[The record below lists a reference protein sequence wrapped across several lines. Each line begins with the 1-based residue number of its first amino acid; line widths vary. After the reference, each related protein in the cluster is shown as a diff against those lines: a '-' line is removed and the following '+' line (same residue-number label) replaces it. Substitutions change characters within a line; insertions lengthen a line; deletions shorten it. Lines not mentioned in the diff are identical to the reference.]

1 MLFKLAFNNMKK
13 GIKDYAIYFLTLVIG
28 VAIFYM
34 FNSLESQ
41 QAMLE
46 ISESQQQLVQTLIML
61 LEIVSV
67 FVAIILGLLIVY
79 ANNFLISR
87 RKKEFGIY
95 MTLGMSKWKMSKIV
109 FLETIFVGLFSL
121 IVGLLIGILL
131 SQFMTIFVASLFESD
146 LTEYHFIFSKESC
159 IKTCCYFAIM
169 YLVVIL
175 LNMLVVSRY
184 KLINLLNASK
194 KNEKIK
200 MKNPIISIILCIIG
214 ATILGYAYNYV
225 ISDDINAMNAGSE
238 LLQPIL
244 LGCIGTILVV
254 WSLSGL
260 VIAIVQKI
268 KGIYLKGTNMFV
280 LRQINNKINTNVISI
295 SVICI
300 MLFVTITVLSS
311 SLALRTS
318 MQKELVEVTP
328 MDVMLLKELKT
339 TKLSN
344 AEKEKNIQDNLIE
357 NGFDMNDLKDI
368 IEVPMYSTADVTLE
382 DFIGNNIEE
391 IKEAFPEQQYG
402 KAEQIMKISD
412 YNKIASKYGIEQYTL
427 EDDEYIMTC
436 DFVNMEK
443 MRNIALEDGNNTI
456 TINGKEYNSKYNECK
471 YGFVAMSTG
480 YSNDGLILVPDNVE
494 LTDENKLRTILV
506 ANYNTST
513 SEEKQ
518 KIEEKFANTNSDF
531 VKNLYYN
538 NGISI
543 ATKIQ
548 LMDASVGVSTVIVF
562 IAIYLGIVFLIAS
575 VAILALKQ
583 LTESS
588 DNRKRYRILRK
599 IGCDEKKIN
608 MTLFKQIG
616 IFFTLPLV
624 LAIIHSIFGIKF
636 ALTMMSGLASSEDLL
651 PSIITTTIIMG
662 IIYIIYFI
670 ATYLGSKNIIKERTR
685 EL

>member
-13 GIKDYAIYFLTLVIG
+13 GIKDYAIFFLTLVIG

-131 SQFMTIFVASLFESD
+131 SQFMTIFVANLFESD
-146 LTEYHFIFSKESC
+146 LTEYQFIFSKESC

-357 NGFDMNDLKDI
+357 NEFDMNDLKDI

-494 LTDENKLRTILV
+494 LNDENKLRTILV

-513 SEEKQ
+513 SEEKH

-548 LMDASVGVSTVIVF
+548 LMDASVGVSTVMVF

>member
-1 MLFKLAFNNMKK
+1 MLFKLSFRNMKK
-13 GIKDYAIYFLTLVIG
+13 SFKDYAIYFLTLVLG

-34 FNSLESQ
+34 FNSIDSQ
-41 QAMLE
+41 QAMIE
-46 ISESQQQLVQTLIML
+46 VSQSTRQMIQLLIQML
-61 LEIVSV
+61 GMVSV
-67 FVAIILGLLIVY
+67 FIAIVLGFLIVY
-79 ANNFLISR
+79 ANNFLINR
-87 RKKEFGIY
+87 RKREFGIY
-95 MTLGMSKWKMSKIV
+95 MSLGMGRRQISGIIL
-109 FLETIFVGLFSL
+109 LETILIGIISLAVGLF
-121 IVGLLIGILL
+121 IGIFA
-131 SQFMTIFVASLFESD
+131 SQFMSILVAKLFEADMSEF
-146 LTEYHFIFSKESC
+146 TFVFSKDTC
-159 IKTCCYFAIM
+159 IKTCIYFAVM
-169 YLVVIL
+169 YIAVIIFNTL
-175 LNMLVVSRY
+175 TISRY
-184 KLINLLNASK
+184 KLINLLTAVK
-194 KNEKIK
+194 KNEKVK
-200 MKNPIISIILCIIG
+200 LKNPIISILIFIVSSVL
-214 ATILGYAYNYV
+214 LGYAYYLV
-225 ISDDINAMNAGSE
+225 TAGAYE
-238 LLQPIL
+238 LRTDEQLLKPIL
-244 LGCIGTILVV
+244 MGVVGTVGV
-254 WSLSGL
+254 FWSLSGFIL
-260 VIAIVQKI
+260 RVIQTRKS
-268 KGIYLKGTNMFV
+268 IYLKGTNMFV

-339 TKLSN
+339 TNLSN
-344 AEKEKNIQDNLIE
+344 TEKGKNIQDNLIE

-368 IEVPMYSTADVTLE
+368 IEVPMYSTAEVTLE

-391 IKEAFPEQQYG
+391 IKASFPEQQYG

-436 DFVNMEK
+436 DFVNMKK

-494 LTDENKLRTILV
+494 LTDEDKLRTILV
-506 ANYNTST
+506 ANHNTST

-624 LAIIHSIFGIKF
+624 LAIIHSIFGVKF

>member
-1 MLFKLAFNNMKK
+1 
-13 GIKDYAIYFLTLVIG
+13 
-28 VAIFYM
+28 
-34 FNSLESQ
+34 
-41 QAMLE
+41 
-46 ISESQQQLVQTLIML
+46 
-61 LEIVSV
+61 
-67 FVAIILGLLIVY
+67 
-79 ANNFLISR
+79 
-87 RKKEFGIY
+87 
-95 MTLGMSKWKMSKIV
+95 
-109 FLETIFVGLFSL
+109 
-121 IVGLLIGILL
+121 
-131 SQFMTIFVASLFESD
+131 
-146 LTEYHFIFSKESC
+146 
-159 IKTCCYFAIM
+159 
-169 YLVVIL
+169 
-175 LNMLVVSRY
+175 MLVVSRY

-344 AEKEKNIQDNLIE
+344 AEKEKNIQDSLIE
-357 NGFDMNDLKDI
+357 NEFDMNDLKDI

-494 LTDENKLRTILV
+494 LNDENKLRTILV

-513 SEEKQ
+513 SEEKH

-548 LMDASVGVSTVIVF
+548 LMDASVGVSTVMVF